1 MREIKEDLN
10 FKSKDMPCLQ
20 IGSLNIIKMSV
31 FSKIDLEI
39 QYNPNNNFSDVWV
52 YACVDKLILK
62 IYVGMQRSKRSQD
75 YLKEE

>member
-39 QYNPNNNFSDVWV
+39 QYNPNNNFSDV
-52 YACVDKLILK
+52 
-62 IYVGMQRSKRSQD
+62 
-75 YLKEE
+75 